1 MVPFSLHFVVVVVVA
16 VVEEVMVVCVCVYIS
31 NYANTVYSVHI
42 M

>member
-1 MVPFSLHFVVVVVVA
+1 MAPFSLHFVVVVVV
-16 VVEEVMVVCVCVYIS
+16 VVVVLVVCVCVCIP